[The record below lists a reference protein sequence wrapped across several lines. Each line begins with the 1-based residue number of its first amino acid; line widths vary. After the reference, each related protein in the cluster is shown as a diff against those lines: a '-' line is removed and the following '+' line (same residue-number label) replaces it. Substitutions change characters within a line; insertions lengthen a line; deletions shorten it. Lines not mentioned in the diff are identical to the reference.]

1 MSFYP
6 KLVCVGSLHQKEF
19 SNSGMLG
26 WLVGTVKNSGIFSR
40 LFNHLELE
48 TDTVVGAPWN
58 WLKLLI
64 TMDFILFQRATV
76 FYFHQH
82 TTDPEAMQR
91 QRKPGS
97 RSHWIEK
104 TRRDKSRC
112 GPVQRFLESLVSIS
126 QTRSCPGTSPCG
138 C

>member
-1 MSFYP
+1 
-6 KLVCVGSLHQKEF
+6 
-19 SNSGMLG
+19 MLEC
-26 WLVGTVKNSGIFSR
+26 LVGTVKSSGIVSR

-48 TDTVVGAPWN
+48 IDTVGAPWN
-58 WLKLLI
+58 WLKLL
-64 TMDFILFQRATV
+64 TMDFILSQRATV

-82 TTDPEAMQR
+82 TTDSEAMQR

-97 RSHWIEK
+97 RSHWMEK

-112 GPVQRFLESLVSIS
+112 GPVQSFLESLVSIS
-126 QTRSCPGTSPCG
+126 QTLCCPGASPWG